1 MLHII
6 KTVSALESA
15 VAMFSEQDDILLME
29 DAVYAANPQ
38 HPAFHHVKNATV
50 FALESDIQAR
60 GMGNRISPSV
70 TIVSYTGFVNL
81 TVKQEKSLTWD

>member
-6 KTVSALESA
+6 KTVSALEGA
-15 VAMFSEQDDILLME
+15 VTLLSEQDDVLLIE

-38 HPAFHHVKNATV
+38 HQAFHYVKSAAV

-60 GMGNRISPSV
+60 GLGNRISPSV
-70 TIVSYTGFVNL
+70 TVVTYTGFVEL
-81 TVKQEKSLTWD
+81 TVKQDKSLTWD